1 MTRQARVAWA
11 VVALTVVLG
20 VVHTWFFIGWPDT
33 RTRPSWPILT
43 LGAVLMS
50 ALGALVVS
58 RLPGHRIGWLFVLIG
73 LSVALSNVLSVYEYV
88 LRAED
93 ITLARGPDVVL
104 AWLTILVDLPFPAL
118 VLVLTF
124 LLFPTGHLPSPRWRF
139 LVWAAWTTFGLF
151 VVLILGYARPEN
163 IGAITAGPGFPVWFE
178 VASSALVISVLL
190 ELVAA
195 AVSVFVRR
203 RRAN

>member
-1 MTRQARVAWA
+1 MTRQARVAWV

-20 VVHTWFFIGWPDT
+20 AVHTWFFVGWPET
-33 RTRPSWPILT
+33 RTGPSWPILT

-73 LSVALSNVLSVYEYV
+73 FSVALSNVLSVYEYV

-104 AWLTILVDLPFPAL
+104 AWLTILFDLPFPAL

-151 VVLILGYARPEN
+151 VLMILAYSPSGECRAHRRPRAR
-163 IGAITAGPGFPVWFE
+163 
-178 VASSALVISVLL
+178 ISRCGSRWL
-190 ELVAA
+190 
-195 AVSVFVRR
+195 RR
-203 RRAN
+203 SW